1 MVTTLDGR
9 ETEIEIVAIEA
20 QKIRWEI
27 DKEFLNF
34 EGLIKHRNFC
44 RGSQEICPNKENRGK
59 RGDHLGRER
68 EPV

>member
-1 MVTTLDGR
+1 M
-9 ETEIEIVAIEA
+9 
-20 QKIRWEI
+20 EI

-68 EPV
+68 EPA